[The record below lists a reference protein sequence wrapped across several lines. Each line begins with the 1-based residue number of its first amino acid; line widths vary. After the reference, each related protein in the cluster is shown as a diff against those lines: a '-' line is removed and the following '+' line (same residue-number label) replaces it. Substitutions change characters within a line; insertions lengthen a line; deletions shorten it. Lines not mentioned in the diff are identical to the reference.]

1 MAYMEFEET
10 QQGQRERREF
20 WNGEDGLTLIRQWRR
35 EGASLERI
43 AFHMG
48 VSERTLA
55 KWRSA
60 NPAMEAAIKQTDEL
74 VNAMVENALLKRAL
88 GYDKVDVTEELVEG
102 EMREVRRVT
111 TPVPPD
117 VKAALSWLYSRR
129 SDRWRAQQ
137 APLDATAEE
146 VAQAKEVLVTIAKA
160 AGEALRGDPSD
171 GVSGTASA

>member
-1 MAYMEFEET
+1 MAYMEFEDSP
-10 QQGQRERREF
+10 QGQRERKAF
-20 WNGEDGLTLIRQWRR
+20 WTGEDGRTLIRQWRR

-43 AFHMG
+43 AAHIG
-48 VSERTLA
+48 IATSTLE
-55 KWRSA
+55 KWRMQS
-60 NPAMEAAIKQTDEL
+60 PELEAAIKDTDEL
-74 VNAMVENALLKRAL
+74 VNAMVENALLRRAL

-117 VKAALSWLYSRR
+117 VKACLSWLYSRR

-146 VAQAKEVLVTIAKA
+146 VAQAKEVLVTVAKA
-160 AGEALRGDPSD
+160 AGEALRGQD
-171 GVSGTASA
+171 

>member
-43 AFHMG
+43 AFHIG

-102 EMREVRRVT
+102 
-111 TPVPPD
+111 
-117 VKAALSWLYSRR
+117 
-129 SDRWRAQQ
+129 
-137 APLDATAEE
+137 AE
-146 VAQAKEVLVTIAKA
+146 
-160 AGEALRGDPSD
+160 
-171 GVSGTASA
+171 